1 MATPLIFLQPPPP
14 WSLINERTLT
24 LHTQKMDVAIY
35 PANLFL
41 NDFLQI
47 DQEKRAKNGQF
58 NGSEKNIAESD
69 HNKTDFEIST
79 AIGDQGQQV

>member
-1 MATPLIFLQPPPP
+1 
-14 WSLINERTLT
+14 
-24 LHTQKMDVAIY
+24 MDVAIY